1 MLLRMFLLLY
11 MHIIWYVQLKVKTA
25 RYIRDIYR
33 IKYRKLRN
41 DLQSLIIFLKTK

>member
-41 DLQSLIIFLKTK
+41 DLQSLIIFRKTK